1 MKEPSATVWLFD
13 MFLLIFRQQW
23 IDGVFVDSSHSLGR
37 VFFVGRSRM
46 IFAFASDLLT
56 KKVTN
61 LVIRL
66 NHNEI
71 TLNQIKPE
79 QNLNVLL

>member
-1 MKEPSATVWLFD
+1 MQQFGSLICFHSFLDNSGLMV
-13 MFLLIFRQQW
+13 FLLIRP
-23 IDGVFVDSSHSLGR
+23 ILLGECFLWD
-37 VFFVGRSRM
+37 V
-46 IFAFASDLLT
+46 FAFASDLLT